1 MDSPQPPPA
10 VQLGGWVPFFEWL
23 VAFEK
28 LVKLSLFLEL
38 LKMPGKSKKIFI
50 QMVVKNGGLPWTN
63 VKNHQLNKSK
73 YFRQKLGVA
82 FLGINTVFGFGNPK
96 P

>member
-1 MDSPQPPPA
+1 MQQKKSKAKTAPRRQKTVGDVWISISTHVDSPQPPPA

-38 LKMPGKSKKIFI
+38 LKMPGKSRKHI
-50 QMVVKNGGLPWTN
+50 LPNWW
-63 VKNHQLNKSK
+63 
-73 YFRQKLGVA
+73 
-82 FLGINTVFGFGNPK
+82 
-96 P
+96 